1 MNNNQRIYRNGLLAK
16 IHVHPKYKEIKAA
29 LSWEDYLYVRFK
41 VTSSKD
47 LGIEELRGLLDCLN
61 GKDGKDG
68 KDDKLQNIKDRIML
82 FGSRQDRKIIL
93 LAEDLGMMENLAEFI
108 YRQSKKYS
116 LEECSKEEKTKII
129 IGLEKIK
136 RERR

>member
-47 LGIEELRGLLDCLN
+47 LGIEELKGLLDCLN
-61 GKDGKDG
+61 GKDGKD
-68 KDDKLQNIKDRIML
+68 DKLNIKDRIML
-82 FGSRQDRKIIL
+82 FGSRQDRRIIL

-116 LEECSKEEKTKII
+116 LEECDKEEKTKII

>member
-16 IHVHPKYKEIKAA
+16 IHMHPKYKEIKAA
-29 LSWEDYLYVRFK
+29 NAWEDYLYVRFK
-41 VTSSKD
+41 VTSSAN
-47 LGIEELRGLLDCLN
+47 LGIEELKGLLDCLN
-61 GKDGKDG
+61 GKDGTT
-68 KDDKLQNIKDRIML
+68 QNIKDRVML

-93 LAEDLGMMENLAEFI
+93 LAEDLGMMESLDEFI
-108 YRQSKKYS
+108 YRQTKLYS

>member
-16 IHVHPKYKEIKAA
+16 IHMHPKYKEIKAA
-29 LSWEDYLYVRFK
+29 NAWEDYLYVRFK
-41 VTSSKD
+41 VTSSVN
-47 LGIEELRGLLDCLN
+47 LGIEELKGLLDCLN
-61 GKDGKDG
+61 GKDGKD
-68 KDDKLQNIKDRIML
+68 DKLNIKDRIML
-82 FGSRQDRKIIL
+82 FGSRQDRRIIL
-93 LAEDLGMMENLAEFI
+93 LAEDLGMMEGLAEFI
-108 YRQSKKYS
+108 YRQTKLNS

>member
-16 IHVHPKYKEIKAA
+16 IHMHPKYKEIKAA
-29 LSWEDYLYVRFK
+29 DIWEDYLYVRFK
-41 VTSSKD
+41 VTSSVN
-47 LGIEELRGLLDCLN
+47 LGIEELKGLLDCLN
-61 GKDGKDG
+61 GKDGKD
-68 KDDKLQNIKDRIML
+68 DKLNIKDRIML
-82 FGSRQDRKIIL
+82 FGSKQDRKIIL
-93 LAEDLGMMENLAEFI
+93 LAEDLGMMENLSEFI
-108 YRQSKKYS
+108 YRQTKLNS